1 MCTTGVTYPVFSLV
15 SCGQVAPKTW
25 IWLSFFYKL
34 PKRAKSWDVA
44 AASDG
49 GGVHNDNDDDYLWD
63 GAVHN
68 DNDAGDGLCDG
79 GVHCD
84 LYIIGAVCHKSDYFA
99 NSPKSAYK

>member
-1 MCTTGVTYPVFSLV
+1 MSF
-15 SCGQVAPKTW
+15 
-25 IWLSFFYKL
+25 FFYKL

-49 GGVHNDNDDDYLWD
+49 GGVHNDNDEDYLCD

-79 GVHCD
+79 GVHYDDDDDDCLWD
-84 LYIIGAVCHKSDYFA
+84 GGYCGVQTQ
-99 NSPKSAYK
+99 